1 MPHTFPRID
10 THVRRGPAGGSERVE
25 GRHAESGS
33 GGIHP
38 PHCLEMILSEKRAE
52 PSAPR
57 RFCYLA
63 FSSNDLM

>member
-1 MPHTFPRID
+1 MCVAVPL
-10 THVRRGPAGGSERVE
+10 VGVSGLKVAS
-25 GRHAESGS
+25 AESGS

-38 PHCLEMILSEKRAE
+38 PHCLEIILSEKRAE